1 MEYGEECIG
10 EFHAYKYKLTRKNG
24 AKCLNDPNDPED
36 SDAPCKR
43 KLCEC
48 DKLFAETHVAAKDRF
63 KKVDIKFFSIYL

>member
-63 KKVDIKFFSIYL
+63 KKKSR

>member
-10 EFHAYKYKLTRKNG
+10 EFHAYKYKLTKKNG
-24 AKCLNDPNDPED
+24 VKCMNEPRDGG
-36 SDAPCKR
+36 DAPCKR

-63 KKVDIKFFSIYL
+63 KKSR